1 MITVKRFTCNML
13 AENCYVVSDMSHEAV
28 IIDCGVMHQEEG
40 TAITMYIR
48 DNGLHPLHLLCT
60 HGHFD
65 HCMGNGLIYREFGL
79 KPEAHTD
86 DQFLM
91 ETMQQQT
98 TDILG
103 VALPMEVPPVGRY
116 LTDSDII
123 TFGSHTLRILHTPGH
138 TPGGVTYYC
147 KEEGIA
153 FSGDTLFRMSIGR
166 TDFDGGSYEQIV
178 HSLQE
183 VLAALPPDTKIYPGH
198 GLETTIAD
206 EIRYNPYMGR
216 L

>member
-13 AENCYVVSDMSHEAV
+13 AENCYVVSDESHEAV
-28 IIDCGVMHQEEG
+28 IIDCGVMYQEEG
-40 TAITMYIR
+40 IAITQYIR

-79 KPEAHTD
+79 KPEAHTG

-116 LTDSDII
+116 LTDKDAI

-178 HSLQE
+178 HSLRE
-183 VLAALPPDTKIYPGH
+183 VLAVLPPDTTKSAITP
-198 GLETTIAD
+198 I
-206 EIRYNPYMGR
+206 
-216 L
+216 